1 MSAALYR
8 PAASPPPADVVHD
21 HSAGVRAHVTL
32 HAVRRYGD
40 RILGLEDTLEGLEDL
55 EAVDAMVA
63 LGVDVPGIRAWLAF
77 FGGVGKRHGAI
88 GVCRDGVGLVLKG
101 GRVVTV
107 LSKRG
112 ERRNRA

>member
-1 MSAALYR
+1 
-8 PAASPPPADVVHD
+8 
-21 HSAGVRAHVTL
+21 
-32 HAVRRYGD
+32 
-40 RILGLEDTLEGLEDL
+40 
-55 EAVDAMVA
+55 MVA